1 MDLFPTL
8 LEEYDLSGAPG
19 LDYLKRHIKENG
31 KNNEHSLAVNGV
43 SSHGGWDP
51 LDDENCRPIIEVLH
65 ECLTDYNHKI
75 GNYPTIVSG
84 SWYNILP
91 KGGFTAPHRHESSVI
106 SGAFYLQLPEGDHG
120 QFYVMSPLKPYMMC
134 IHNIQPTQYCVYEMD
149 IPIKENHLYLFPSW
163 LEHGSRVNNTDE
175 DRITMSFNTSAA
187 PREMLPDSFLK
198 EVWGPN
204 GLGAKKGAS

>member
-19 LDYLKRHIKENG
+19 LDYLKKHIKENG

-51 LDDENCRPIIEVLH
+51 LDDENCRPIMDVLH

-75 GNYPTIVSG
+75 GNYPAIVSG

-91 KGGFTAPHRHESSVI
+91 KGGYTDRHRHESSVI

-134 IHNIQPTQYCVYEMD
+134 IHNIQPTRYCVYEMD

-187 PREMLPDSFLK
+187 PKEMLPDSFLE

>member
-1 MDLFPTL
+1 
-8 LEEYDLSGAPG
+8 
-19 LDYLKRHIKENG
+19 
-31 KNNEHSLAVNGV
+31 
-43 SSHGGWDP
+43 
-51 LDDENCRPIIEVLH
+51 
-65 ECLTDYNHKI
+65 
-75 GNYPTIVSG
+75 
-84 SWYNILP
+84 
-91 KGGFTAPHRHESSVI
+91 
-106 SGAFYLQLPEGDHG
+106 
-120 QFYVMSPLKPYMMC
+120 
-134 IHNIQPTQYCVYEMD
+134 MD